1 MQIRLATRT
10 LRLRQPLRTAHGTT
24 TERHSVEI
32 AIADQGLVGHGEAAP
47 LPGFGLESFDDALH
61 SLQEWANDHHKF
73 PTSPAARSAALAAL
87 DDLADAKTNKVKPP
101 ASVLVQALVGAT
113 DLEGMK
119 EEIQAAVRHGYKGI
133 KLKVGSTDPET
144 DYRRICEAIE
154 LTHASTTLRL
164 DANGGWS
171 AEEAM
176 SVLRPIE
183 SRFVDLVEEPT
194 SNPSDWQK
202 IADTTGLLLAADEN
216 LVNEKQV
223 EGLLMNAAVGALIL
237 KPSILG
243 GASGTRSIA
252 ELAAENKLRVIISSF
267 LDGPIALRAARDL
280 AIELAPKEIHGL
292 GTAGLFVERFPKDV
306 TPDQGYLHRS

>member
-1 MQIRLATRT
+1 
-10 LRLRQPLRTAHGTT
+10 
-24 TERHSVEI
+24 
-32 AIADQGLVGHGEAAP
+32 
-47 LPGFGLESFDDALH
+47 
-61 SLQEWANDHHKF
+61 
-73 PTSPAARSAALAAL
+73 
-87 DDLADAKTNKVKPP
+87 
-101 ASVLVQALVGAT
+101 
-113 DLEGMK
+113 MK

-292 GTAGLFVERFPKDV
+292 GTAGLFDESFPKEV
-306 TPDQGYLHRS
+306 TPDQGSLHRS

>member
-1 MQIRLATRT
+1 MKIEIKLIPDGLDLAK
-10 LRLRQPLRTAHGTT
+10 
-24 TERHSVEI
+24 EI
-32 AIADQGLVGHGEAAP
+32 QDGMPIDRMVGAGGDEGE
-47 LPGFGLESFDDALH
+47 SC
-61 SLQEWANDHHKF
+61 
-73 PTSPAARSAALAAL
+73 PAATQDIELNLENRQDAIDNHNYGPLNPNL
-87 DDLADAKTNKVKPP
+87 DD
-101 ASVLVQALVGAT
+101 
-113 DLEGMK
+113 
-119 EEIQAAVRHGYKGI
+119 
-133 KLKVGSTDPET
+133 
-144 DYRRICEAIE
+144 
-154 LTHASTTLRL
+154 
-164 DANGGWS
+164 
-171 AEEAM
+171 
-176 SVLRPIE
+176 
-183 SRFVDLVEEPT
+183 T
-194 SNPSDWQK
+194 SKNDSFWQK